1 MDFKNYL
8 KSKRE
13 EKNLS
18 MNKLGELSGVSAMYI
33 SQIERGR
40 RITPSPKILEKLAE
54 GLNES
59 YEDLMMAAGYIPA
72 EEVIE
77 ELQGHIQGEDIE
89 PRSPMPP
96 EAVEEGEKQ
105 FELSYIFDPNH
116 KIFLE
121 DRQLT
126 SEEIKKIKSVIKI
139 MLQE

>member
-1 MDFKNYL
+1 
-8 KSKRE
+8 
-13 EKNLS
+13 

-40 RITPSPKILEKLAE
+40 RVTPSPKILERLAE

-77 ELQGHIQGEDIE
+77 ELQGHIRGEDIE
-89 PRSPMPP
+89 PRSPMPS